1 MIIPVGPA
9 RNLASQ
15 AACSSRV
22 GFPLRSMLGKKN
34 KPSPGKEL
42 RRVETIPSSLE
53 SRVKP
58 IPLSSTMC
66 ETPPQRN
73 MVTPPARVA
82 ISHLYR
88 NFIRSSVPCVQD
100 SNLHAALFPIC
111 RLTSPSSR
119 IRSLVRWRWAA
130 GLRPTGGWC
139 WRVNGEHAPRSLELY
154 FGNPVHTAPLR
165 RDDEQC
171 AQTTAAEHT
180 SKAPSVNVHSL
191 QDRAAFADAHAALV
205 RYIRVPDSVVGV
217 DADAIWNA
225 PSQVCPDAPIR
236 QAAVATDVERGELL
250 PVGLSDD
257 QCGVVWRHGH
267 PVRKGNAVCNL
278 SNTTIGGHYRDDAM
292 ISIDVRVSATVA
304 HEFVPETG

>member
-15 AACSSRV
+15 EACSSRV

-42 RRVETIPSSLE
+42 RSVETILSSLD

-100 SNLHAALFPIC
+100 SNLHAVLFPIC
-111 RLTSPSSR
+111 HLASLSFTNPILRSLAPGPLAYGQPACGAGAPMVNTRPVRSSATSR
-119 IRSLVRWRWAA
+119 ILSIPRHSAA
-130 GLRPTGGWC
+130 TMNNVLRLLPPSIQAK
-139 WRVNGEHAPRSLELY
+139 HPRST
-154 FGNPVHTAPLR
+154 FTVCRTAPPSRTRTQRLLGTSAYQTALSASMQMPSGTPPPR
-165 RDDEQC
+165 S
-171 AQTTAAEHT
+171 AQTRRFDRL
-180 SKAPSVNVHSL
+180 PS
-191 QDRAAFADAHAALV
+191 R
-205 RYIRVPDSVVGV
+205 
-217 DADAIWNA
+217 
-225 PSQVCPDAPIR
+225 PI
-236 QAAVATDVERGELL
+236 L
-250 PVGLSDD
+250 
-257 QCGVVWRHGH
+257 
-267 PVRKGNAVCNL
+267 NAVSFL
-278 SNTTIGGHYRDDAM
+278 
-292 ISIDVRVSATVA
+292 
-304 HEFVPETG
+304 P

>member
-42 RRVETIPSSLE
+42 RSVETILSPLE

-58 IPLSSTMC
+58 TPLSSTMC

-100 SNLHAALFPIC
+100 SNLPAVLFPIC
-111 RLTSPSSR
+111 ALPHSLSR
-119 IRSLVRWRWAA
+119 TRSFVRWPWAA
-130 GLRPTGGWC
+130 GLRPTGVWC
-139 WRVNGEHAPRSLELY
+139 WRVNGEH
-154 FGNPVHTAPLR
+154 
-165 RDDEQC
+165 
-171 AQTTAAEHT
+171 
-180 SKAPSVNVHSL
+180 
-191 QDRAAFADAHAALV
+191 AHAALV

-225 PSQVCPDAPIR
+225 PSQVCPAAPIR
-236 QAAVATDVERGELL
+236 QAAVAIDVERGELL
-250 PVGLSDD
+250 PVGLGDD

-278 SNTTIGGHYRDDAM
+278 SNATIGGH
-292 ISIDVRVSATVA
+292 
-304 HEFVPETG
+304 

>member
-42 RRVETIPSSLE
+42 RSVETIPSSLE

-58 IPLSSTMC
+58 IPLSSAMC

-73 MVTPPARVA
+73 MVRPPARVA

-88 NFIRSSVPCVQD
+88 NFIRSSIPCVQY
-100 SNLHAALFPIC
+100 SNLHAVLFPIC
-111 RLTSPSSR
+111 RLASASFTNAILR
-119 IRSLVRWRWAA
+119 ALALAA
-130 GLRPTGGWC
+130 SLRPTGVWC
-139 WRVNGEHAPRSLELY
+139 WRVNGEHVPRSLERY
-154 FGNPVHTAPLR
+154 FEDLVHTAPLR

-171 AQTTAAEHT
+171 AATTAAEHT

-191 QDRAAFADAHAALV
+191 QDGAAFADPHAALV

-257 QCGVVWRHGH
+257 QCGVVLRHGH

-278 SNTTIGGHYRDDAM
+278 SNTTIGGH
-292 ISIDVRVSATVA
+292 
-304 HEFVPETG
+304 